1 MPMLIRSPKF
11 RWLFVFAALSFVGC
25 KPGIFE
31 KKKAGADS
39 GRSLAADTA
48 AEPGFT
54 SAEIRRDKPVEI
66 DTAGLVPAATTLAVS
81 APKNGPTPIVKPQ
94 STAAAPPVSVQ
105 AAKPVPAPAAS
116 VPAPAIESA
125 VPAAGA
131 PAPGES
137 GDWVLQVNVHR
148 SEDDAKAQIAK
159 LGQQGIPAY
168 AIPVPTGDA
177 TLSGNYWRVRVG
189 RFQSRAEAQGFG
201 KSVLEP
207 KGLKFWVDKKT
218 NEAKQGT

>member
-1 MPMLIRSPKF
+1 MG
-11 RWLFVFAALSFVGC
+11 AAVNSFCRVSTALALVAAFCAC
-25 KPGIFE
+25 KGETASDSSKQDLPSAARTD
-31 KKKAGADS
+31 AGPAS
-39 GRSLAADTA
+39 GH
-48 AEPGFT
+48 GFT
-54 SAEIRRDKPVEI
+54 PAEIRRDKPMEI
-66 DTAGLVPAATTLAVS
+66 DTAATKANARAVEANPSLDESAIPPKTVVAKPASAAS
-81 APKNGPTPIVKPQ
+81 APV
-94 STAAAPPVSVQ
+94 PVV
-105 AAKPVPAPAAS
+105 AAS
-116 VPAPAIESA
+116 VTKNVEPTSAPVANG
-125 VPAAGA
+125 VVGQ
-131 PAPGES
+131 PGES

-148 SEDDAKAQIAK
+148 SEADAKAQIAK

>member
-1 MPMLIRSPKF
+1 MGAAVNSFCRVSTAMALVA
-11 RWLFVFAALSFVGC
+11 VFCACKGETASDASKQALPSTAQTD
-25 KPGIFE
+25 
-31 KKKAGADS
+31 AGSAS
-39 GRSLAADTA
+39 GH
-48 AEPGFT
+48 GFT
-54 SAEIRRDKPVEI
+54 PAEIRRDKPMKI
-66 DTAGLVPAATTLAVS
+66 DTAATNESAGAAQKAGSSSESAIPPKTVVANPASPAS
-81 APKNGPTPIVKPQ
+81 AP
-94 STAAAPPVSVQ
+94 APVV
-105 AAKPVPAPAAS
+105 VAS
-116 VPAPAIESA
+116 VTKAVEPTTAPVANG
-125 VPAAGA
+125 VVGQ
-131 PAPGES
+131 PGES

-148 SEDDAKAQIAK
+148 SEADAKAQIAK